1 MAERSAADS
10 KIKGLEEQMTLSED
24 NISKVIDLV
33 KMLSPVGHV
42 GREKDLTTIAVDVS
56 LLKKINIIHQVV
68 SYKIFSPSHVS
79 DKVESLGF
87 KYSRCDFNKLLATE
101 FVKYLAVKYHLKDA
115 GSFVTYNCHEM
126 LCEKFFIK
134 NFTKYVVADVLS
146 EVTSIFQVIFDSK
159 KLYKLRCQNLVG
171 VAFDALESKI
181 MTIKLVS
188 APTFNLNVNKIKFF
202 STPGN

>member
-87 KYSRCDFNKLLATE
+87 KYIRCDFNKLLATE
-101 FVKYLAVKYHLKDA
+101 FVKYLAVEYNLKDV

-126 LCEKFFIK
+126 LCKKF
-134 NFTKYVVADVLS
+134 FTKYYVADVLS
-146 EVTSIFQVIFDSK
+146 EVASISQVVFDSK
-159 KLYKLRCQNLVG
+159 KLYKLRSQNLVG

-188 APTFNLNVNKIKFF
+188 APTFNLNVNKMKFF
-202 STPGN
+202 NTPEN